1 MDLHCVLQ
9 RGERRRQRQR
19 QAHRKRPAHTDIYPH
34 LPEGVEL
41 LPLGDGELP
50 CLVLVDAIMQN
61 FPFVQQAQRVG
72 AIVVSGPDPGER
84 TDRITPYSDLRTQ
97 ETVL

>member
-1 MDLHCVLQ
+1 MGLHCALQ
-9 RGERRRQRQR
+9 RGERQRQS
-19 QAHRKRPAHTDIYPH
+19 HRDRDRHTQIYAH

-50 CLVLVDAIMQN
+50 CLVPVDAIMQN
-61 FPFVQQAQRVG
+61 FPFMQQAQRVG

-84 TDRITPYSDLRTQ
+84 TDRITPYSDLLTQ

>member
-1 MDLHCVLQ
+1 MDLHCALQ
-9 RGERRRQRQR
+9 RGERQRQR
-19 QAHRKRPAHTDIYPH
+19 HRDRDRHTQIYTH

-61 FPFVQQAQRVG
+61 FPFMQQAQRVG

-84 TDRITPYSDLRTQ
+84 TDRITPYSDLLTQ

>member
-9 RGERRRQRQR
+9 RGERQRER
-19 QAHRKRPAHTDIYPH
+19 QAHRKRQAHTDIYPH
-34 LPEGVEL
+34 LPEGVKL
-41 LPLGDGELP
+41 LPLGYCSPP
-50 CLVLVDAIMQN
+50 CLVLVNAIMQN
-61 FPFVQQAQRVG
+61 FPFVQQTQREG

-84 TDRITPYSDLRTQ
+84 TDRIIPYSDLLTQ

>member
-1 MDLHCVLQ
+1 MDLHCALQ
-9 RGERRRQRQR
+9 RGERQRQR
-19 QAHRKRPAHTDIYPH
+19 HRDRDRHTRIYTH

-61 FPFVQQAQRVG
+61 FPFMQQAQCVG

-84 TDRITPYSDLRTQ
+84 TDRITPYSDLLTQ